1 MSDQAAHNL
10 LVIAGPTAVGKSEVA
25 LRVAE
30 HFQTAIVSADSRQIF
45 KEIPIGTAQPTTD
58 ELKRVPH
65 HFIAERSVTEP
76 YNAGMFEREALKRLE
91 TLFCDYQTIVC
102 CGGTGLYI
110 KALCE
115 GLDELPKADPAVRR
129 DLNFRLRNE
138 GLSSLQQQMQQLD
151 PLHYER
157 MDAQNPQRLIR
168 ALEVCITTGRPFS
181 SFHGQK
187 SEKRPFAIRK
197 IGLERPREELYQRI
211 EQRVDAMLE
220 NGWLEEAR
228 EVYPLRS
235 LNSLNTV
242 GYKELFA
249 HFDGEMPL
257 AEAVVRIKTSTR
269 RFAKRQLTWF
279 RRDTEMEWM
288 HPDKAVA
295 NLIAPNR

>member
-151 PLHYER
+151 PLHYQR
-157 MDAQNPQRLIR
+157 MDTQNPQRLMR

-181 SFHGQK
+181 SFHGQE
-187 SEKRPFAIRK
+187 SRKRPFAIRK
-197 IGLERPREELYQRI
+197 VGLERPREELYQRI

-295 NLIAPNR
+295 NLIDPDR